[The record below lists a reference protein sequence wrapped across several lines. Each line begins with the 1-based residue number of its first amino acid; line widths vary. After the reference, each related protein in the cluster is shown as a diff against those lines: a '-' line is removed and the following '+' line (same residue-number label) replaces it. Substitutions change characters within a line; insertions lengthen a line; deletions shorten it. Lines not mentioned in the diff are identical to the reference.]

1 MKVKVSYSPNLSEV
15 NEVDL
20 TLETTPRGE
29 WVIGRSPDSDLVLD
43 SPDISRVHAKFFTK
57 SGNYYFSD
65 LGSRN
70 GSIFNGKQAE
80 KDRPYSLSNGDVIR
94 IADYVLIL
102 EAVAPAYEQ
111 PETVFRIIDPSL
123 FSRSRSPENV
133 SAANVVNPA
142 PEVVN
147 EVPAPISQ
155 EVETPE
161 IKAASPEISEI
172 SEVVSN
178 QPDDVIPVV
187 EITAPENI
195 IQPPE
200 AVNEVSHDVRDEI
213 GDLRTFNKP
222 DGEEVEVPEVSEASE
237 VSLTEPD
244 EAIAAPENI
253 IETPEQESILPEA
266 NHDEAVVSLTEPDEA
281 IAAPENI
288 IETPEQESVPEAT
301 HDEAVGFEA
310 PLATEST
317 FVQQRDTSAIP
328 ETTYDEDAELEA
340 ALAAEVTFVQPRDIF
355 NEVPA
360 QSAIPEATDD
370 ENALEAALAAEVT
383 SVQPRDIS
391 HDVSEEESDIAEA
404 THDEVVNLD
413 TPVAE
418 KASEVVENEEIQ
430 PQEALSQVTQDTT
443 DEAIDWDTSVTAPA
457 DSADVDEVEPT
468 SAVDETIS
476 EVSEPSTD
484 KAIDWDTSVTAADS
498 ADVDEVEPT
507 SAVDETISEVSDSS
521 TAPDDAVAEVLS
533 NQYIDL
539 SNASTEE
546 VSLYVD
552 DVAGQISEISES
564 ADIPS
569 LETTESGATENIS
582 QTIEELPEIKERFDE
597 TPEETNVSE
606 SPQAIIE
613 RNIVLIAHE
622 SKKSELAELVSQHQ
636 EFFSQSFTI
645 TWPSVSEVLQQQAG
659 ITISQQTPAPTSGG
673 YQTIAS
679 LVGAGEIVA
688 VIFLRDLLQPQPGQA
703 NEEAL
708 LRLCTINQV
717 LLATNLPTAEAIVH
731 YLKHI

>member
-29 WVIGRSPDSDLVLD
+29 WIIGRSPDSDLVLD
-43 SPDISRVHAKFFTK
+43 SPDISRVHAKFFVK

-80 KDRPYSLSNGDVIR
+80 KDRPYSLSDGDIIR
-94 IADYVLIL
+94 IADYVFIL

-123 FSRSRSPENV
+123 FSRPRSPENV

-187 EITAPENI
+187 EIIAPENI

-200 AVNEVSHDVRDEI
+200 AVNEVPHDVRNEI
-213 GDLRTFNKP
+213 GDLPTFSKP

-244 EAIAAPENI
+244 DAIAAPENI
-253 IETPEQESILPEA
+253 IETPEEKSI
-266 NHDEAVVSLTEPDEA
+266 
-281 IAAPENI
+281 
-288 IETPEQESVPEAT
+288 VPEAT
-301 HDEAVGFEA
+301 HDEVTDFEA
-310 PLATEST
+310 ALATEST
-317 FVQQRDTSAIP
+317 FVQQRDISAIP
-328 ETTYDEDAELEA
+328 ETAYDEDAELEA
-340 ALAAEVTFVQPRDIF
+340 ALEAEVTFVQPRDIF

-360 QSAIPEATDD
+360 QSPIPEATDD
-370 ENALEAALAAEVT
+370 EKALEATLAAEVT

-391 HDVSEEESDIAEA
+391 HHVSEEESDIAEA

-443 DEAIDWDTSVTAPA
+443 DEAIDWDTSVTAA
-457 DSADVDEVEPT
+457 DSADVDEVEST

-476 EVSEPSTD
+476 EVSQASTD
-484 KAIDWDTSVTAADS
+484 EAINWDTSVTAADS
-498 ADVDEVEPT
+498 ADVDEVEST
-507 SAVDETISEVSDSS
+507 SAVDETISEVSQAS
-521 TAPDDAVAEVLS
+521 TAPDDVVAEVLS

-539 SNASTEE
+539 SNATTEE
-546 VSLYVD
+546 VSVYVD
-552 DVAGQISEISES
+552 DVAAQISEISDS

-569 LETTESGATENIS
+569 LETTESRATESIS

-622 SKKSELAELVSQHQ
+622 SKKSELAELVSEHQ

-645 TWPSVSEVLQQQAG
+645 TWPSVSEVLHQQTG
-659 ITISQQTPAPTSGG
+659 ITISQQTAAPTSGG

-717 LLATNLPTAEAIVH
+717 LLATNMPTAEAIVH

>member
-20 TLETTPRGE
+20 TTETPTRGE

-43 SPDISRVHAKFFTK
+43 SPDISRVHAKFFVK
-57 SGNYYFSD
+57 SGNYYFAD

-70 GSIFNGKQAE
+70 GSIVNGKQAE
-80 KDRPYSLSNGDVIR
+80 KDRPYSLSDGDIIR

-133 SAANVVNPA
+133 SAANVVNPV
-142 PEVVN
+142 PEVVS
-147 EVPAPISQ
+147 EVPPPISS
-155 EVETPE
+155 EVEAPP
-161 IKAASPEISEI
+161 ASEISEI
-172 SEVVSN
+172 SEVVST

-187 EITAPENI
+187 ET
-195 IQPPE
+195 PE
-200 AVNEVSHDVRDEI
+200 AVSEVPHDVRDDI
-213 GDLRTFNKP
+213 VDLRTLVTPEVSADSEK
-222 DGEEVEVPEVSEASE
+222 VEVPEVSEASE

-244 EAIAAPENI
+244 NGIAAPENI
-253 IETPEQESILPEA
+253 IETPEEESVLPEA
-266 NHDEAVVSLTEPDEA
+266 NHDEAVDF
-281 IAAPENI
+281 
-288 IETPEQESVPEAT
+288 EAT
-301 HDEAVGFEA
+301 
-310 PLATEST
+310 PATEST
-317 FVQQRDTSAIP
+317 FVQQRDISATP
-328 ETTYDEDAELEA
+328 DTTYDEDAELEA
-340 ALAAEVTFVQPRDIF
+340 ALAAEVTFVQPRDIL
-355 NEVPA
+355 NEVPV
-360 QSAIPEATDD
+360 QSATPEATYD
-370 ENALEAALAAEVT
+370 ENAELEAALAAEVT
-383 SVQPRDIS
+383 SVQPRDIF
-391 HDVSEEESDIAEA
+391 HHVSEEERDIPET
-404 THDEVVNLD
+404 THDEVVNLE
-413 TPVAE
+413 TPVVE
-418 KASEVVENEEIQ
+418 ETSEVVENEEIQ
-430 PQEALSQVTQDTT
+430 PQAAEEQSQVTRDII
-443 DEAIDWDTSVTAPA
+443 DEAIDWDS
-457 DSADVDEVEPT
+457 
-468 SAVDETIS
+468 
-476 EVSEPSTD
+476 
-484 KAIDWDTSVTAADS
+484 SVTAADS
-498 ADVDEVEPT
+498 ADVEEVEPT
-507 SAVDETISEVSDSS
+507 STADETISEVPEAS

-539 SNASTEE
+539 NNASAEE
-546 VSLYVD
+546 VSVYVD
-552 DVAGQISEISES
+552 GVAAQISNISDS

-569 LETTESGATENIS
+569 LETTESGATDSIS
-582 QTIEELPEIKERFDE
+582 QTIEEFPQVEEAHFDE

-645 TWPSVSEVLQQQAG
+645 TWPSVSEVLHQQAG

-717 LLATNLPTAEAIVH
+717 LLATNLSTAEAIVH

>member
-20 TLETTPRGE
+20 TTETPTRGE
-29 WVIGRSPDSDLVLD
+29 WLIGRSPDSDLVLD
-43 SPDISRVHAKFFTK
+43 SPDISRVHAKFFVK

-80 KDRPYSLSNGDVIR
+80 KDRPYSLSDGDIIR

-123 FSRSRSPENV
+123 FSRPRSPENV

-155 EVETPE
+155 EVGTPE

-187 EITAPENI
+187 EIIAPENI

-200 AVNEVSHDVRDEI
+200 AVNEVPHDVRNEI
-213 GDLRTFNKP
+213 GDLPTFSKP
-222 DGEEVEVPEVSEASE
+222 DGEEVEVPEVSEDSE

-244 EAIAAPENI
+244 DAIAARENV
-253 IETPEQESILPEA
+253 IETPKEESI
-266 NHDEAVVSLTEPDEA
+266 
-281 IAAPENI
+281 
-288 IETPEQESVPEAT
+288 VPEAT
-301 HDEAVGFEA
+301 HDKVTDFEA
-310 PLATEST
+310 ALATEST
-317 FVQQRDTSAIP
+317 FVQQRDISAIP
-328 ETTYDEDAELEA
+328 ETTDDEDAELEA
-340 ALAAEVTFVQPRDIF
+340 ALEAEVTFVQPRDIF

-360 QSAIPEATDD
+360 QSAIPEANYD
-370 ENALEAALAAEVT
+370 ENAELEAALAAEVT
-383 SVQPRDIS
+383 SVQPRDIF
-391 HDVSEEESDIAEA
+391 HHVSEEESDIPEVA
-404 THDEVVNLD
+404 HDEVVDLD

-418 KASEVVENEEIQ
+418 ETSEVVEDEEIQ
-430 PQEALSQVTQDTT
+430 PQEALSQATQDTT
-443 DEAIDWDTSVTAPA
+443 DEAIDWDRSVTAA
-457 DSADVDEVEPT
+457 DSADVDELEPT

-476 EVSEPSTD
+476 EVSE
-484 KAIDWDTSVTAADS
+484 A
-498 ADVDEVEPT
+498 
-507 SAVDETISEVSDSS
+507 S

-546 VSLYVD
+546 VNLYVD
-552 DVAGQISEISES
+552 DVAAQISEISDS
-564 ADIPS
+564 DDIPS
-569 LETTESGATENIS
+569 LETTESGATESIS
-582 QTIEELPEIKERFDE
+582 QTIEEVSEVEEDRFDE

-622 SKKSELAELVSQHQ
+622 SKKSELAELVSEHQ

-645 TWPSVSEVLQQQAG
+645 TWPSLSEVLHQQAG

-717 LLATNLPTAEAIVH
+717 LLATNLSTAEAIVH

>member
-20 TLETTPRGE
+20 TTETPTRGE
-29 WVIGRSPDSDLVLD
+29 WLIGRSPDSDLVLD
-43 SPDISRVHAKFFTK
+43 SPDISRVHAKFFVK

-70 GSIFNGKQAE
+70 GSIVNGKQAE
-80 KDRPYSLSNGDVIR
+80 KDRPYSLSDGDIIR

-133 SAANVVNPA
+133 SAPNVVNPV

-147 EVPAPISQ
+147 KVPPPISP
-155 EVETPE
+155 EVETPP
-161 IKAASPEISEI
+161 SPEISEI
-172 SEVVSN
+172 EEVVAT

-187 EITAPENI
+187 EIIAPENI
-195 IQPPE
+195 IQLPE
-200 AVNEVSHDVRDEI
+200 AVSEVPHDVRNEI
-213 GDLRTFNKP
+213 VDLRTLVTP
-222 DGEEVEVPEVSEASE
+222 EVSADSEEVEVPEVSEASE

-244 EAIAAPENI
+244 NAIAAPENI
-253 IETPEQESILPEA
+253 IETPEEESVLPEA
-266 NHDEAVVSLTEPDEA
+266 NHDEAVD
-281 IAAPENI
+281 
-288 IETPEQESVPEAT
+288 
-301 HDEAVGFEA
+301 FEA
-310 PLATEST
+310 ALATEST
-317 FVQQRDTSAIP
+317 FVQQRDISATP
-328 ETTYDEDAELEA
+328 DTTYDENAELEA
-340 ALAAEVTFVQPRDIF
+340 ALEAEVTFVQPRDIF
-355 NEVPA
+355 NEVPV
-360 QSAIPEATDD
+360 QSAIPEATYN
-370 ENALEAALAAEVT
+370 ENAELEAALAAEVT
-383 SVQPRDIS
+383 SVQPRDIFHS
-391 HDVSEEESDIAEA
+391 VSQEENNIPEA
-404 THDEVVNLD
+404 THDEVVDLD

-418 KASEVVENEEIQ
+418 PVSEVVENAEIQ
-430 PQEALSQVTQDTT
+430 PPEALSQVTQDI
-443 DEAIDWDTSVTAPA
+443 DEAIDWDR
-457 DSADVDEVEPT
+457 
-468 SAVDETIS
+468 
-476 EVSEPSTD
+476 
-484 KAIDWDTSVTAADS
+484 SVTAADS
-498 ADVDEVEPT
+498 ADVDELEPT
-507 SAVDETISEVSDSS
+507 SAVDETTSEVSEPS
-521 TAPDDAVAEVLS
+521 TAPDDAIAEVLN

-552 DVAGQISEISES
+552 GVAAQISEISDS

-569 LETTESGATENIS
+569 LETTESGATESIS
-582 QTIEELPEIKERFDE
+582 QTIEEFPQ

-622 SKKSELAELVSQHQ
+622 SKKSELAELVSEHQ

-645 TWPSVSEVLQQQAG
+645 TWPSISEVLHQQAG

-717 LLATNLPTAEAIVH
+717 LLATNFSTAEAIVH

>member
-20 TLETTPRGE
+20 TTETTTRGE

-43 SPDISRVHAKFFTK
+43 SPDISRVHAKFFVK

-80 KDRPYSLSNGDVIR
+80 KDRPYSLSDGDVIR

-123 FSRSRSPENV
+123 FSRPRSPENV

-187 EITAPENI
+187 EIIAPENI

-200 AVNEVSHDVRDEI
+200 AVNEVPHDVRDEI
-213 GDLRTFNKP
+213 GDLRTFSKP
-222 DGEEVEVPEVSEASE
+222 NGEEVEVPEVSEVSE
-237 VSLTEPD
+237 ISLTEPD

-253 IETPEQESILPEA
+253 IETPEEESVLPEA
-266 NHDEAVVSLTEPDEA
+266 N
-281 IAAPENI
+281 
-288 IETPEQESVPEAT
+288 

-328 ETTYDEDAELEA
+328 ETTDDEDAELEA

-360 QSAIPEATDD
+360 QSFIPEANYD
-370 ENALEAALAAEVT
+370 ENAELEAALAAEVT
-383 SVQPRDIS
+383 SVQPRDIF
-391 HDVSEEESDIAEA
+391 HHVSEEKSDIPEA

-430 PQEALSQVTQDTT
+430 PQEALSQATQDTT
-443 DEAIDWDTSVTAPA
+443 DE
-457 DSADVDEVEPT
+457 
-468 SAVDETIS
+468 
-476 EVSEPSTD
+476 
-484 KAIDWDTSVTAADS
+484 AIDWDTSVTAADS
-498 ADVDEVEPT
+498 ADVDEVKPT
-507 SAVDETISEVSDSS
+507 SAVDETISEVSEPS
-521 TAPDDAVAEVLS
+521 TVPDDAVAEVLS
-533 NQYIDL
+533 NQHIDL

-546 VSLYVD
+546 VNQYVD
-552 DVAGQISEISES
+552 DVAAQISEISDS
-564 ADIPS
+564 DDIPS
-569 LETTESGATENIS
+569 LETTESGSTESIS
-582 QTIEELPEIKERFDE
+582 QTIEELPEVEDHFDE

-613 RNIVLIAHE
+613 KNIVLIAHE
-622 SKKSELAELVSQHQ
+622 SKKSELAELVSEHQ
-636 EFFSQSFTI
+636 EFFSHSFTI
-645 TWPSVSEVLQQQAG
+645 TWPSVSEVLHQQAG
-659 ITISQQTPAPTSGG
+659 ITISQQTAAPTSGG

-717 LLATNLPTAEAIVH
+717 LLATNLSTAEAIVH

>member
-20 TLETTPRGE
+20 TTETPTRGE

-43 SPDISRVHAKFFTK
+43 SPDISRVHAKFFVK

-70 GSIFNGKQAE
+70 GSIVNGKQAE
-80 KDRPYSLSNGDVIR
+80 KDRPYSLSDGDIIR

-133 SAANVVNPA
+133 NAANVVNPA
-142 PEVVN
+142 PTPEVVS
-147 EVPAPISQ
+147 EVPPPISS
-155 EVETPE
+155 EVEAPP
-161 IKAASPEISEI
+161 ASEISEI
-172 SEVVSN
+172 SEVVST

-187 EITAPENI
+187 ETPA
-195 IQPPE
+195 
-200 AVNEVSHDVRDEI
+200 AVSEVPHDVRDDI
-213 GDLRTFNKP
+213 VDLRTLVTPEVSADNEK
-222 DGEEVEVPEVSEASE
+222 VEVPEVSEASE

-244 EAIAAPENI
+244 NAIAAPENI
-253 IETPEQESILPEA
+253 IETPEEESVLPEA
-266 NHDEAVVSLTEPDEA
+266 NHDEAGD
-281 IAAPENI
+281 
-288 IETPEQESVPEAT
+288 
-301 HDEAVGFEA
+301 FEA
-310 PLATEST
+310 ALATEST
-317 FVQQRDTSAIP
+317 FVQQRDTSATPDTI
-328 ETTYDEDAELEA
+328 YDEDAELEA
-340 ALAAEVTFVQPRDIF
+340 ALAAEVTFVQPRDIL
-355 NEVPA
+355 NEVPV
-360 QSAIPEATDD
+360 QSATPEATYD
-370 ENALEAALAAEVT
+370 ENAELEAALAAEVT
-383 SVQPRDIS
+383 SVQPRDIF
-391 HDVSEEESDIAEA
+391 HHVSEEESDIPET

-413 TPVAE
+413 TPVVE
-418 KASEVVENEEIQ
+418 ETSEVVENEEIQ
-430 PQEALSQVTQDTT
+430 PQAAEDQSQVTRDIIDETTHDEVVNLDTPVVEET
-443 DEAIDWDTSVTAPA
+443 SEVVENEEIQPQAAEEQSQVTRDIIDEAIDWDRSVTAA
-457 DSADVDEVEPT
+457 DSADVEEVEPI

-476 EVSEPSTD
+476 EVPEAST
-484 KAIDWDTSVTAADS
+484 T
-498 ADVDEVEPT
+498 
-507 SAVDETISEVSDSS
+507 
-521 TAPDDAVAEVLS
+521 PDDAVAEVLS

-539 SNASTEE
+539 NNASAEE

-552 DVAGQISEISES
+552 GVAAQISEISDF

-569 LETTESGATENIS
+569 LETTESGTTENIN
-582 QTIEELPEIKERFDE
+582 QTIEAIPEVEEAHFDE

-622 SKKSELAELVSQHQ
+622 SKKSELAELVLEHQ

-645 TWPSVSEVLQQQAG
+645 TWPSVSEVLHQQAG

-717 LLATNLPTAEAIVH
+717 LLATNLSTAEAIVH